1 MSSDLIYE
9 KLNEAK
15 SVRGF
20 IIVSVAT
27 FDEQVGALIHRV
39 FHKADFAVKSVV
51 DSLFET
57 SGPLSDLSVRLKIL
71 LGLGVIEQN
80 IFEDI
85 SHYIAFKEQL
95 NNDEKEYD
103 FADEMMI
110 EFTRNLYSVKDK
122 TLLDFAEDSSP
133 PDSLLFQMK
142 QQQKKRLLR
151 SCLTLSVTDICE
163 KLQIES
169 PF

>member
-9 KLNEAK
+9 KLNEAG

-20 IIVSVAT
+20 IIASVAI
-27 FDEQVGALIHRV
+27 FDDVVDGLINRV
-39 FHKADFAVKSVV
+39 FRKNDFAVKSVV

-57 SGPLSDLSVRLKIL
+57 SGPLSDLSIQLKVL
-71 LGLGVIEQN
+71 LGLGVVEQSV
-80 IFEDI
+80 FEDI
-85 SHYIAFKEQL
+85 SHYIALKERL

-103 FADEMMI
+103 FTDEMMVD
-110 EFTRNLYSVKDK
+110 FTRQLHSVKDK
-122 TLLDFAEDSSP
+122 TLLDFPAEQEVA
-133 PDSLLFQMK
+133 DSLLFQMK
-142 QQQKKRLLR
+142 QQQKRKLLR

-163 KLQIES
+163 KLPIES